1 MEKKSQLSDI
11 LARTLQNL
19 NLRSLIAKDYHQDIS
34 HPCYLSLCN
43 NCHTLLYLTHF
54 VIKSVTFCIPDALC
68 NNNLSPFLVP
78 DSLCNNNLSHF
89 VIKLLCCFL
98 RHKICQESLRNWL
111 VTFWNEIYLSTFL
124 PSYLH
129 RLYLYFH
136 KTYDH
141 HTWQP
146 EDLRWRT
153 TSNRVMWPFDYIFRW
168 SRDKWK
174 KLYFHFHGV
183 YDY

>member
-34 HPCYLSLCN
+34 HPCYVSLCN
-43 NCHTLLYLTHF
+43 NCHTLLYLTYF

-68 NNNLSPFLVP
+68 NNNLSPFLIP

-98 RHKICQESLRNWL
+98 RYKICQESLRNWL
-111 VTFWNEIYLSTFL
+111 VTFWNEIIISFNLPTFL
-124 PSYLH
+124 PTSIISL
-129 RLYLYFH
+129 LP
-136 KTYDH
+136 
-141 HTWQP
+141 Q
-146 EDLRWRT
+146 DL
-153 TSNRVMWPFDYIFRW
+153 WPPHLAGWGFKVKNHLQQSHVTLW
-168 SRDKWK
+168 S
-174 KLYFHFHGV
+174 HF
-183 YDY
+183 